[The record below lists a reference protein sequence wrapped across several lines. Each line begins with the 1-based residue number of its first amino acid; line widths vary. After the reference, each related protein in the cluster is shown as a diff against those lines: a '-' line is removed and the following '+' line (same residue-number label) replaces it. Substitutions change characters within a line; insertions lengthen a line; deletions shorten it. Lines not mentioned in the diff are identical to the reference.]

1 MRQLAYWITLPFL
14 LVAYG
19 VILPIGDG
27 LINSLIRLFGFP
39 AVLVWLWSLAE
50 TGKIRR
56 LHAFHWAALV
66 FFAWNVVSIGWTVD
80 VVGTLWQL
88 SRYLPMIFA
97 SIMLWD
103 IYRTRGAYEAGL
115 QAIVI
120 GSYVGIGAIFMAY
133 RAGEA
138 SITGEDRF
146 SAFAFHPDDIGLIV
160 AIVIPIAWYLALHK
174 RDSPLP
180 LRVLNYLY
188 PFATLAG
195 ILLTATRGAF
205 LATLPGLIYMLLSIP
220 RMTTRA
226 RLCVMA
232 GLLIVPLAVLPRLDL
247 SKQLNRF
254 SSIGKSASSDK
265 FSGRL
270 DVWRA
275 GVSEFERN
283 VFVGVGGGGFQTA
296 TRTYVGPKTP
306 QGNGIIAHNTPL
318 EVLTETGMIGFI
330 IFAIM
335 LGIVFWTLRRQEPLS
350 RAAWTA
356 CFLNWAIGVCTLSFE
371 FRWQTWIIL
380 AFAVIGAN
388 CQEAPVKLP
397 ARRRSYSSVPYAYS
411 EPSGAAG

>member
-19 VILPIGDG
+19 VILPISDG
-27 LINSLIRLFGFP
+27 LINSLICLFGFP

-56 LHAFHWAALV
+56 LHAFHWAALL

-80 VVGTLWQL
+80 VVNTLWQL
-88 SRYLPMIFA
+88 SRYLPMILA

-115 QAIVI
+115 QAIII

-138 SITGEDRF
+138 SITSDDRY

-160 AIVIPIAWYLALHK
+160 AIMIPLAWYLALHK
-174 RDSPLP
+174 RDSPL
-180 LRVLNYLY
+180 LFRILNYLY

-195 ILLTATRGAF
+195 IILTATRGAL
-205 LATLPGLIYMLLSIP
+205 LATLPGLIYMALSIP

-226 RLCVMA
+226 RLCVA
-232 GLLIVPLAVLPRLDL
+232 VGVLIVPMVFLPRLDL

-254 SSIGKSASSDK
+254 SSIGKSVSGDK
-265 FSGRL
+265 LSGRL

-306 QGNGIIAHNTPL
+306 QGNGIIAHNTYL
-318 EVLTETGMIGFI
+318 EVLTETGLIGFLVY
-330 IFAIM
+330 AVM
-335 LGIVFWTLRRQEPLS
+335 LGIVFYTLRRQEPHS

-356 CFLNWAIGVCTLSFE
+356 CFFNWAVGVFTLSFE

-380 AFAVIGAN
+380 SFAIIAAN
-388 CQEAPVKLP
+388 CQEAPVMLP
-397 ARRRSYSSVPYAYS
+397 VRRRSYRTARYGYG